1 MLQLDNTLDV
11 AFVLAA
17 SSAHGHSP
25 QTPQEDYQNPK
36 SRCSASSVTVTL
48 LSLHLHKIQPVWG
61 SHHKQ
66 CGEACLLCLLAC

>member
-17 SSAHGHSP
+17 SSALGHSP

-36 SRCSASSVTVTL
+36 SRCSARVSPL
-48 LSLHLHKIQPVWG
+48 HCSLCICTRTSLFGGHTTSNVGKLVC
-61 SHHKQ
+61 S
-66 CGEACLLCLLAC
+66 AC